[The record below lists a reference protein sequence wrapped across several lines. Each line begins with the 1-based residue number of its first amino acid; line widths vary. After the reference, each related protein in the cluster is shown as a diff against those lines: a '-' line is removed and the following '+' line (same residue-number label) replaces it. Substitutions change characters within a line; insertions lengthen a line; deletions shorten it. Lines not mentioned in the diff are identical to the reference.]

1 MLVEFGRQ
9 DDAETFAGWR
19 VYDRSICELVVRDK
33 RFSSSLDALLD
44 EEYRTRSH
52 NLYHQ
57 LVTASADQ
65 SAVMN
70 RVFLVVSAIAGMGK
84 AIVIGRAGAQVTR
97 GMPHGVSMRLVSS
110 HDDRVSAAMDRF
122 GMTEREAS
130 ADIRRRDASRHR
142 MVKERFG
149 VDISDPAQYDLTWN
163 VGTATHDEISAAVVE
178 LVRKRAASG

>member
-9 DDAETFAGWR
+9 DDAGTFGGWR

-33 RFSSSLDALLD
+33 RFSGSLDALLE

-65 SAVMN
+65 SAVMD

-84 AIVIGRAGAQVTR
+84 AIIIGRAGAQVTR
-97 GMPHGVSMRLVSS
+97 GMPHGVSMRLVLNQE
-110 HDDRVSAAMDRF
+110 DRVAAAMARF
-122 GMTEREAS
+122 AMTEREAS
-130 ADIRRRDASRHR
+130 ADIRRRDANRQR

-149 VDISDPAQYDLTWN
+149 VDIADPTQYDATWN
-163 VGTATHDEISAAVVE
+163 LGSATHEEISAAVVE
-178 LVRKRAASG
+178 LVRKRATTE